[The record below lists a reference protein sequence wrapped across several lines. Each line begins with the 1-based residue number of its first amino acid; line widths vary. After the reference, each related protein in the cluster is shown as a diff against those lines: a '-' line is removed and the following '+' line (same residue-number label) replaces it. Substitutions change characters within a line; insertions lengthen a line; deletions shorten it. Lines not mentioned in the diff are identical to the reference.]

1 MDKIRILVV
10 EDESIVAKDI
20 QQTLIRLGYDVPAT
34 ASSAQ
39 NAYARLE
46 ELDPDLVFLDIK
58 LKGDLDG
65 IHIAEHIKQKY
76 DIPVIFLTSFVD
88 KNTLDRAKITE
99 PYGYLVKPFNESDLQ
114 TTVEMA
120 LYKFKKDLQVRE
132 NERRFANALAN
143 VEEAILVA
151 DTEFR
156 ITFLNPKAES
166 ITGFGNESAQGMSL
180 FKLIKIEG
188 DEYEIVNADSL
199 GKLMKQDEVLSIK
212 QSTITIVRDYSNI
225 KGDFTCSPIRDE
237 KNQLL
242 GYALV
247 IGSSKSEKTVAQPIV
262 KPTEEKLVEAPSSP
276 LENQVIQNS
285 FFVKRGAMLV
295 KVFLEN
301 IYWLQA
307 MDNYVIIQTKEDQ
320 FVIHAT
326 MKDIETKLPPEKFMR
341 VHRSYIIALD
351 KISHMDEGAVVIND
365 KTIPIGKSYKE
376 VFMNR
381 INFL

>member
-1 MDKIRILVV
+1 MDKIRMLVV

-341 VHRSYIIALD
+341 VHRSFIIALD

>member
-237 KNQLL
+237 K
-242 GYALV
+242 
-247 IGSSKSEKTVAQPIV
+247 T
-262 KPTEEKLVEAPSSP
+262 
-276 LENQVIQNS
+276 
-285 FFVKRGAMLV
+285 
-295 KVFLEN
+295 
-301 IYWLQA
+301 
-307 MDNYVIIQTKEDQ
+307 
-320 FVIHAT
+320 
-326 MKDIETKLPPEKFMR
+326 
-341 VHRSYIIALD
+341 
-351 KISHMDEGAVVIND
+351 
-365 KTIPIGKSYKE
+365 
-376 VFMNR
+376 
-381 INFL
+381 NFLAMHLSLAHLSLRKL